1 MNIFHSEHQLRHS
14 EENLNVMVMLEM
26 HIFHVIDIP
35 EVSSVKLSDRF
46 QVGPDRTVRYGL
58 HGPAVEMVSN

>member
-1 MNIFHSEHQLRHS
+1 MVHPILVEWFHSKLITYLIEHQLRHS

-35 EVSSVKLSDRF
+35 ETPVDSAS
-46 QVGPDRTVRYGL
+46 
-58 HGPAVEMVSN
+58 